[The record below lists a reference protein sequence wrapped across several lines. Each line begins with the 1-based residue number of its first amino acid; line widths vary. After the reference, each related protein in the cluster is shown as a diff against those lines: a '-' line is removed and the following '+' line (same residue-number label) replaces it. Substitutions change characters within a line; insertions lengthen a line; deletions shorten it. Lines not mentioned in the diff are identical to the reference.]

1 MRLSLIPLGVVVC
14 THEASN
20 PADVLDVLERHA
32 IVERN
37 KRPGYLRQTLGGK
50 GAALSK
56 RPKSDVMLLI
66 YGARYKP
73 DAYRA
78 KIKRIDD
85 GRSATS
91 SSRSIRFADVAKPK
105 GGSSAADAFKGMFG
119 L

>member
-37 KRPGYLRQTLGGK
+37 KRPGYLRQQLGGK
-50 GAALSK
+50 GGALSE
-56 RPKSDVMLLI
+56 RPKSDVMLLV

-78 KIKRIDD
+78 KIKRIDLK
-85 GRSATS
+85 RSAS
-91 SSRSIRFADVAKPK
+91 SGPRSGRQKAAAKPE
-105 GGSSAADAFKGMFG
+105 GGSSSTDAVKRMFG